1 MYNFTGPVRNRMQ
14 AAFTEASK
22 QDDNDVIREK
32 TVQPTKGNNAPGKD
46 VYSEQF

>member
-1 MYNFTGPVRNRMQ
+1 MQ

-22 QDDNDVIREK
+22 QDDNDVTHEK
-32 TVQPTKGNNAPGKD
+32 TVQLKKGKNARGRD